1 MAKISIHRALTEL
14 KTLDS
19 RIESAI
25 ESQVPTSFK
34 VNGKMNNPAITEA
47 EYVKAALASKQRIA
61 DLIARKVMLK
71 QAVMTTNANT
81 TVSIA
86 GKDMTILEAIAY
98 KETAEILNSWAKD
111 IKIKST
117 SVSASAGR
125 FNERVMSN
133 ADEVV
138 KTALSTEGTPDV
150 ELIEK
155 IRSNYITANERTIVD
170 PFGASDVVSS
180 MENDYQE
187 FITDVDA
194 SLSEINAITMIEI
207 A

>member
-1 MAKISIHRALTEL
+1 MVKISIHRALTEL

-47 EYVKAALASKQRIA
+47 EYVTAALASKQRIT

-111 IKIKST
+111 IKIKSM

-133 ADEVV
+133 ADDVV

-155 IRSNYITANERTIVD
+155 IRANYIKANERTIVD